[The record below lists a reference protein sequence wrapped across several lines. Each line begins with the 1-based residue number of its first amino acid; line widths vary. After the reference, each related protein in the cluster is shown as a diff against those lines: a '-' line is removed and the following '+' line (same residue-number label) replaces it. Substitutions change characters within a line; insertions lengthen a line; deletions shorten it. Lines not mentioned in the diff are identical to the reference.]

1 MHNAYCDAD
10 ENSLDL
16 RIHPKQHTTCASVRG
31 KRSKSYNYGYV
42 VWHSYIYTITTW
54 DNKLRGLLK
63 RTCPLL
69 TDVSTRCALYLSL
82 VKSQLCY
89 ATQVWSPAQVSL
101 KAQVEWVQRRATRW
115 ILQTRIGEMSY
126 RDRLITLDL
135 LPLIYDREVKDL
147 VFFYKCFFNHIHL
160 DVCSFTNFI
169 SHGCTRLSSSF
180 NLKTPICETST
191 FRPPTSIALWN
202 FRITLVLL
210 LLPLVFRLRSPS
222 SFSSN
227 KRFLTAR
234 ERPLTLTGPA
244 RRH

>member
-1 MHNAYCDAD
+1 M
-10 ENSLDL
+10 
-16 RIHPKQHTTCASVRG
+16 
-31 KRSKSYNYGYV
+31 
-42 VWHSYIYTITTW
+42 
-54 DNKLRGLLK
+54 
-63 RTCPLL
+63 
-69 TDVSTRCALYLSL
+69 STRRAPYLSL

-101 KAQVEWVQRRATRW
+101 KAQVERVQRRVTRW
-115 ILQTRIGEMSY
+115 ILPTRIGEMSY

-135 LPLIYDREVKDL
+135 LPLTYDREVKDL

-169 SHGCTRLSSSF
+169 SHGCTRLTQLSSSF

-210 LLPLVFRLRSPS
+210 LLPLVFRVRSPS

-227 KRFLTAR
+227 KHFLTAG

>member
-1 MHNAYCDAD
+1 MKTPFINEYTLNNTQLVQVSA
-10 ENSLDL
+10 EKDL
-16 RIHPKQHTTCASVRG
+16 GVTITGALSWHP
-31 KRSKSYNYGYV
+31 
-42 VWHSYIYTITTW
+42 YIYTIITW
-54 DNKLRGLLK
+54 DNKLLGLLK
-63 RTCPLL
+63 WTCPLL
-69 TDVSTRCALYLSL
+69 TDVSTRRAPYLSL

-101 KAQVEWVQRRATRW
+101 KTQGERVQRRATRW

-135 LPLIYDREVKDL
+135 LPLTYDRELKDL
-147 VFFYKCFFNHIHL
+147 VFFYKCLFNHIHL
-160 DVCSFTNFI
+160 NVHSFTNFI
-169 SHGCTRLSSSF
+169 SHGRTRLSNSF
-180 NLKTPICETST
+180 NLKTLTCETST

-210 LLPLVFRLRSPS
+210 LLPLVFWLRSPS

-227 KRFLTAR
+227 KRFLTAG

>member
-1 MHNAYCDAD
+1 M
-10 ENSLDL
+10 
-16 RIHPKQHTTCASVRG
+16 
-31 KRSKSYNYGYV
+31 
-42 VWHSYIYTITTW
+42 
-54 DNKLRGLLK
+54 
-63 RTCPLL
+63 
-69 TDVSTRCALYLSL
+69 STRCALYLSL

-135 LPLIYDREVKDL
+135 LPLTYDRELKDL

-160 DVCSFTNFI
+160 DVCSFTIFI

-210 LLPLVFRLRSPS
+210 LLPLVFRVRSPS

-227 KRFLTAR
+227 KHFLTAW
-234 ERPLTLTGPA
+234 ERPLTLTSPA

>member
-1 MHNAYCDAD
+1 MKTPFINEYTLNNTQLVRVSA
-10 ENSLDL
+10 EKDL
-16 RIHPKQHTTCASVRG
+16 GVTITGTLSWYP
-31 KRSKSYNYGYV
+31 
-42 VWHSYIYTITTW
+42 YIYTIITW
-54 DNKLRGLLK
+54 DNKLLGLLK
-63 RTCPLL
+63 WTCPLL
-69 TDVSTRCALYLSL
+69 TDVSTRRAPYLSL

-89 ATQVWSPAQVSL
+89 ATQVWSLAQVSL
-101 KAQVEWVQRRATRW
+101 KTQGERVQRRATRW

-135 LPLIYDREVKDL
+135 LPLTYDRELKDL

-169 SHGCTRLSSSF
+169 SHGCTRLSNSF

-210 LLPLVFRLRSPS
+210 LLPLVFRIRSPS
-222 SFSSN
+222 SSFRQTKNFWLPKNVLWHWLALHVDTS
-227 KRFLTAR
+227 
-234 ERPLTLTGPA
+234 
-244 RRH
+244 

>member
-42 VWHSYIYTITTW
+42 VWHSYIYTITSW

-89 ATQVWSPAQVSL
+89 ATQVWSPAQLSL

-126 RDRLITLDL
+126 RDRLINLDL
-135 LPLIYDREVKDL
+135 LPLTYDREVKDL
-147 VFFYKCFFNHIHL
+147 VFFYKCFFNNIHL

-169 SHGCTRLSSSF
+169 SHGSTRLSSSF

-227 KRFLTAR
+227 KHFLTAR
-234 ERPLTLTGPA
+234 ERSLTLTGPA

>member
-1 MHNAYCDAD
+1 METPFINEYTLNNTQLVRVSA
-10 ENSLDL
+10 EKDL
-16 RIHPKQHTTCASVRG
+16 GATIMGTLSWPP
-31 KRSKSYNYGYV
+31 
-42 VWHSYIYTITTW
+42 YIYTIITW
-54 DNKLRGLLK
+54 DNKLLGLLK
-63 RTCPLL
+63 WTCPLL
-69 TDVSTRCALYLSL
+69 TDVSTRRAPYLSL

-89 ATQVWSPAQVSL
+89 ATQVWSLAQVSL
-101 KAQVEWVQRRATRW
+101 KTQGERVQRRATRW

-135 LPLIYDREVKDL
+135 LPLTYDRELKDL

-227 KRFLTAR
+227 KHFLTAG

>member
-1 MHNAYCDAD
+1 MKTPFINEYILNNTQLVRVSA
-10 ENSLDL
+10 EKDL
-16 RIHPKQHTTCASVRG
+16 GVTITGTLSWHP
-31 KRSKSYNYGYV
+31 
-42 VWHSYIYTITTW
+42 YIYTIITW
-54 DNKLRGLLK
+54 DNKLLGLLK
-63 RTCPLL
+63 RTCPSL
-69 TDVSTRCALYLSL
+69 TDVSTRRAPYLSL

-101 KAQVEWVQRRATRW
+101 KAQVERVQRRATRW
-115 ILQTRIGEMSY
+115 ILQTRIGEMFY
-126 RDRLITLDL
+126 KDRLITLDL
-135 LPLIYDREVKDL
+135 LPLTYDRELKDL

-210 LLPLVFRLRSPS
+210 LLPLVLRIRSPS
-222 SFSSN
+222 SSFRQIN
-227 KRFLTAR
+227 TFWLP
-234 ERPLTLTGPA
+234 ENVL
-244 RRH
+244 RHWLALHVDTS